1 MYSRTASKRYAKALI
16 ESAAESNLLEETYS
30 EINSFKDILKNSRQL
45 SDYLLNP
52 TISKEDK
59 GNLIIKILGDDYP
72 NLINLVNLLT
82 INNRLDELEN
92 IADSFNVLYVKR
104 KGIIEAR
111 ITSAVPISNDLE
123 TEVVKYLESI
133 KKGQINL
140 TKKIDK
146 SIIAGF
152 VLDFD
157 DIQFDASA
165 KKKLNK
171 MQKQLTRNN

>member
-30 EINSFKDILKNSRQL
+30 EINSFKDILKNSRPL
-45 SDYLLNP
+45 SEYLLNP

-82 INNRLDELEN
+82 INNRLDEFEN

-157 DIQFDASA
+157 DTQFDASA

>member
-59 GNLIIKILGDDYP
+59 GNLIIKILGDEYP

-82 INNRLDELEN
+82 INNRLDEFEN

-157 DIQFDASA
+157 DTQFDASA

>member
-82 INNRLDELEN
+82 INNRLDEFEN
-92 IADSFNVLYVKR
+92 ISDSFNVLYVKR

-157 DIQFDASA
+157 DTQFDASA

>member
-1 MYSRTASKRYAKALI
+1 MYSKTASKRYAKALI
-16 ESAAESNLLEETYS
+16 GSAIDSNLLEETYS
-30 EINSFKDILKNSRQL
+30 EMNSLKSILTNSNQL
-45 SDYLLNP
+45 SEYLLNP
-52 TISKEDK
+52 TISKDDK
-59 GNLIIKILGDDYP
+59 GNFIIKIVGDDHP

-82 INNRLDELEN
+82 ANNRLNELEN
-92 IADSFNVLYVKR
+92 IADSFNELYAKR
-104 KGIIEAR
+104 KGIIEAS

-123 TEVVKYLESI
+123 TEIVKYLKSI

-152 VLDFD
+152 VLDLD
-157 DIQFDASA
+157 DTQFDASA
-165 KKKLNK
+165 RKKLNK

>member
-1 MYSRTASKRYAKALI
+1 MYSKTASKRYAKALI
-16 ESAAESNLLEETYS
+16 GSAVDSNLLEETYS
-30 EINSFKDILKNSRQL
+30 EMNSLKSILTNSNQL
-45 SDYLLNP
+45 SEYLLNP
-52 TISKEDK
+52 TISKDDK
-59 GNLIIKILGDDYP
+59 GNFIIKIVGDDHP

-82 INNRLDELEN
+82 ANNRLNELEN
-92 IADSFNVLYVKR
+92 IADSFNELYAKR
-104 KGIIEAR
+104 KGIIEAS

-123 TEVVKYLESI
+123 TEIVKYLKSI

-152 VLDFD
+152 VLDLD
-157 DIQFDASA
+157 DTQFDASA
-165 KKKLNK
+165 RKKLNK

>member
-59 GNLIIKILGDDYP
+59 GNLIIKILGDEYP

-82 INNRLDELEN
+82 INNRLDEFEN
-92 IADSFNVLYVKR
+92 ITDSFNVLYVKR

-157 DIQFDASA
+157 DTQFDASA

>member
-1 MYSRTASKRYAKALI
+1 MYSKTASKRYAKALMD
-16 ESAAESNLLEETYS
+16 SAIESNLLEETYS
-30 EINSFKDILKNSRQL
+30 EINSLKSILNSSIQL
-45 SDYLLNP
+45 SEYLANP
-52 TISKEDK
+52 TISKDDK
-59 GNLIIKILGDDYP
+59 GGLLIKILANEHP

-82 INNRLDELEN
+82 KNNRLDELET
-92 IADSFNVLYVKR
+92 IATSFNELYAKR
-104 KGIIEAR
+104 KGVIQAK
-111 ITSAVPISNDLE
+111 ITSAVPISDDLE
-123 TEVVKYLESI
+123 NQVVKYLESI

-146 SIIAGF
+146 TIIAGF

-171 MQKQLTRNN
+171 MQKQLTQNN

>member
-16 ESAAESNLLEETYS
+16 ESAAESKLLEETYS
-30 EINSFKDILKNSRQL
+30 EINSFKDMLKNSRQL
-45 SDYLLNP
+45 SEYLLNP

-59 GNLIIKILGDDYP
+59 GNLIIKILGDEYP

-82 INNRLDELEN
+82 INNRLDEFEN

-133 KKGQINL
+133 KRGQINL

-157 DIQFDASA
+157 DTQFDASA